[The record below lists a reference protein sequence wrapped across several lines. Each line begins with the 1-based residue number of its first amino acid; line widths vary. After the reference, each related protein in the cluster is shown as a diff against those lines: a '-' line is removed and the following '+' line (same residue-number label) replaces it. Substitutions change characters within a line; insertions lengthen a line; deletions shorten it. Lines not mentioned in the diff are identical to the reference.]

1 MSKITQAREPN
12 GGIPAD
18 APERPFDP
26 GGTLFPY
33 QRRWAD
39 DPSRFK
45 FGLMARQV
53 GKDFA
58 AGFEAIRHCYAADQ
72 KKQKVDWLI
81 VAPSERQSLESLRK
95 WKDWAE
101 SFKVPI
107 ASCDEERDGGS
118 QSLLRSATI
127 TFPHGSR
134 VIAVPGKPD
143 TVRGYSANVLLT
155 EFAFFEDAD
164 ATWRAVFPSISNSMR
179 GGLKKIRLITT
190 PNGVNNKA
198 YDLWSKNFSP
208 PFPSPLD
215 PNSNPDPPKSGRPD
229 ASGQLIPTPTPLMW
243 SCHFVDI
250 HTAVKDGLFLN
261 IDEVKAALDDP
272 ECWAQ
277 EYECRF
283 LDAQSIL
290 LSYELIAN
298 CESQD
303 APALAPPDFWQS
315 SHPNP
320 LVIGI
325 DFGRR
330 RDLSVAWSLARQGD
344 VQQTVEVLEMD
355 KLSTPEQVERLRPRL
370 HRAQRACLD
379 YTGAGVGLGD
389 YLVKEFGEW
398 NPNQHKHGKIELC
411 TFTNPLKVEIFSKM
425 RMAFERRSLRIPVS
439 RAIREDLRSINRV
452 TTATGQIT
460 YRAAH
465 SPDGHADRSTALALA
480 LRAASTGATKV
491 EWSRPIIRED
501 LRHLRS
507 LGQAPSKVYL

>member
-1 MSKITQAREPN
+1 L
-12 GGIPAD
+12 G
-18 APERPFDP
+18 
-26 GGTLFPY
+26 
-33 QRRWAD
+33 
-39 DPSRFK
+39 
-45 FGLMARQV
+45 
-53 GKDFA
+53 
-58 AGFEAIRHCYAADQ
+58 
-72 KKQKVDWLI
+72 
-81 VAPSERQSLESLRK
+81 
-95 WKDWAE
+95 
-101 SFKVPI
+101 
-107 ASCDEERDGGS
+107 
-118 QSLLRSATI
+118 
-127 TFPHGSR
+127 
-134 VIAVPGKPD
+134 
-143 TVRGYSANVLLT
+143 
-155 EFAFFEDAD
+155 
-164 ATWRAVFPSISNSMR
+164 
-179 GGLKKIRLITT
+179 
-190 PNGVNNKA
+190 
-198 YDLWSKNFSP
+198 
-208 PFPSPLD
+208 
-215 PNSNPDPPKSGRPD
+215 
-229 ASGQLIPTPTPLMW
+229 
-243 SCHFVDI
+243 
-250 HTAVKDGLFLN
+250 
-261 IDEVKAALDDP
+261 
-272 ECWAQ
+272 
-277 EYECRF
+277 
-283 LDAQSIL
+283 
-290 LSYELIAN
+290 YELIDT

-303 APALAPPDFWQS
+303 APPRPQS

-398 NPNQHKHGKIELC
+398 NPHQHKHGKIELC

-425 RMAFERRSLRIPVS
+425 RMAFEHRSVRIPVS